1 MKHLEAAI
9 AQIRIDENLPEKPY
23 QPEEGDLMSWLYL
36 QFGRQTLERVDV
48 FLGTLTEPE
57 LKGFILGKQTPAQVL
72 RWLESMGPERAEL
85 TELTSAVLFSAY
97 EEM

>member
-36 QFGRQTLERVDV
+36 QFGRQTLERVV
-48 FLGTLTEPE
+48 
-57 LKGFILGKQTPAQVL
+57 LGKQTPAQVL